1 MLAWCF
7 KFVPIFTSYAERHA
21 EIVLVRPYKCEP
33 ECEWIRDL
41 ERRGSAVFIFM
52 HHLSGN
58 PGIVWSLQGFY
69 WALFCLSER
78 YPVPEFALGLRC
90 TLTRGNNE
98 IETGILSSG
107 TIFDLIMM
115 FCSRIDQVFFAC
127 TTMLP
132 ILIHRVAGG
141 LVKISLRREYVPS
154 QSI

>member
-1 MLAWCF
+1 MKIFETYAGKVFVESFRGGTVFLPNNPKSMLAWCF

-58 PGIVWSLQGFY
+58 PGVVWSLQGFY

-98 IETGILSSG
+98 IGTGISSSSG
-107 TIFDLIMM
+107 VANRQSLI
-115 FCSRIDQVFFAC
+115 
-127 TTMLP
+127 
-132 ILIHRVAGG
+132 
-141 LVKISLRREYVPS
+141 
-154 QSI
+154 